1 MTDFNSDFTFKELY
15 QEFSLPLSEIDCG
28 EKRGP
33 YNDYGGPVCCDIEL
47 VVPSAYDLE
56 WEYLQ
61 SETELWRLWQGSGSV
76 EQEELTRKVLPGQQ
90 LLKCLGHQSCQR
102 SYRSITCRA
111 CPFYPYQD
119 SSGNLLGLAYY
130 REYRNQC
137 WIISNLSAVKDE
149 YKKQFQRAFGKIF
162 QRYPEIKENFLHFS
176 SYMRRQVAEAGERL
190 PFLDFTGRVFVV
202 NPNTEQVQE
211 ISYCDL
217 ESYGPFG
224 IMKDLVFPD
233 EVQDQVQ
240 TKKN

>member
-15 QEFSLPLSEIDCG
+15 QEFSRPLSEIDCG
-28 EKRGP
+28 EKCGP
-33 YNDYGGPVCCDIEL
+33 YNDYGVPVCCDIEL

-76 EQEELTRKVLPGQQ
+76 EQEELTQKVQPGQQ
-90 LLKCLGHQSCQR
+90 LLQCLGHQYCQR
-102 SYRSITCRA
+102 PYRSVTCRA
-111 CPFYPYQD
+111 FPFYPYLNRA
-119 SSGNLLGLAYY
+119 GNLLGLAYY
-130 REYRNQC
+130 REYRDQC
-137 WIISNLSAVKDE
+137 WIISNLSVVKAE
-149 YKKQFQRAFGKIF
+149 YKEQFQQSFEKIF
-162 QRYPEIKENFLHFS
+162 QFYPDTKENFLNFS
-176 SYMRRQVAEAGERL
+176 GYMRGQVAEAGESL

-202 NPNTEQVQE
+202 NPITEQVRE

-233 EVQDQVQ
+233 EVQNQGQ

>member
-28 EKRGP
+28 EKCGP
-33 YNDYGGPVCCDIEL
+33 YNDHGVPVCCDIEL

-76 EQEELTRKVLPGQQ
+76 EQEELTRKVQPGQQ
-90 LLKCLGHQSCQR
+90 LLQCLGHQYCQR

-111 CPFYPYQD
+111 FPFYPYQD

-176 SYMRRQVAEAGERL
+176 GYMRRQVADADEGL
-190 PFLDFTGRVFVV
+190 TLLDFAGRAFMV
-202 NPNTEQVQE
+202 NPITEQVQE